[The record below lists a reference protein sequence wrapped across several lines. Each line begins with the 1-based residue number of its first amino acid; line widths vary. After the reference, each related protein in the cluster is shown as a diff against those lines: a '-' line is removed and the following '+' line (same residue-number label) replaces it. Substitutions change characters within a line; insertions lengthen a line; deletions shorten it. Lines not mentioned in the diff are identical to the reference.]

1 MNMKLLVLPCAL
13 LTLALG
19 GSASAQSEV
28 QIGPNGVKIKTPGS
42 SVEVDGHGVRIKNGH
57 QRVRVGN
64 GVRVNTGV
72 KMKTRATK
80 AKPYICKGNQ
90 DRRLSDVNIDV
101 KGTAIVAKGN
111 CTLTIVNSSITA
123 GKFGIKA
130 SGNATVNLVN
140 TKVRGHKAGAHI
152 SGNATVTTKNN
163 SKVRGKVITKG
174 NGDFEQE

>member
-19 GSASAQSEV
+19 GTASAQSEV
-28 QIGPNGVKIKTPGS
+28 QIGPNGVKVNTPGS
-42 SVEVDGHGVRIKNGH
+42 SVNVDGQGVRVKNGK

-64 GVRVNTGV
+64 RARVNNGL
-72 KMKTRATK
+72 KIKTK
-80 AKPYICKGNQ
+80 AAKTKPYVCKGNQ

-101 KGTAIVAKGN
+101 KGSAIVAKGN
-111 CTLTIVNSSITA
+111 CTLTIVNSNITA

-140 TKVRGHKAGAHI
+140 TRVRGHKGGAHI
-152 SGNATVTTKNN
+152 SGNATVTTKKN
-163 SKVRGKVITKG
+163 SKVRGKVVTKG